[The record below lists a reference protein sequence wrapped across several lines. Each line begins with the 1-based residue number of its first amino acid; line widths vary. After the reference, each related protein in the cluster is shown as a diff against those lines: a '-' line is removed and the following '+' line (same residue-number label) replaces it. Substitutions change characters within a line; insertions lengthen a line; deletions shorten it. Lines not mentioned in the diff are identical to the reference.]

1 MFFTTSIRFEMVTG
15 VLALLAPVAVVLIA
29 ILLVFVPITDANTRE
44 MLMMLVGA
52 LVVMAKDVYGF
63 EFGSSRGSRDK
74 DLRRREDE
82 HGR

>member
-1 MFFTTSIRFEMVTG
+1 MSSTTSIRFEMVTG
-15 VLALLAPVAVVLIA
+15 VLALLAPIAVVLIA
-29 ILLVFVPITDANTRE
+29 VLLVFVPITDANTRE

-74 DLRRREDE
+74 DQRDGGAR
-82 HGR
+82 GR

>member
-1 MFFTTSIRFEMVTG
+1 MVTG
-15 VLALLAPVAVVLIA
+15 VLALLAPIAVVLIA
-29 ILLVFVPITDANTRE
+29 VLLVFVPITDANTRE

-74 DLRRREDE
+74 DRRDGGAR
-82 HGR
+82 GR